1 MVGADVVNQTV
12 GGRSVEYVVDGQK
25 VTWKLTN
32 ISTGNATITI
42 RVKVNAV
49 GNLTNNLT
57 IIGPKGSSSTVNCTI
72 DPMPIVDLSVN
83 ITSDKVE

>member
-1 MVGADVVNQTV
+1 M
-12 GGRSVEYVVDGQK
+12 
-25 VTWKLTN
+25 TN

-57 IIGPKGSSSTVNCTI
+57 IIGPKGSSRTVNCTI

-83 ITSDKVE
+83 ITSDKVEYFGS